1 MKKTT
6 AMLMAIWMLALMLT
20 ACGQQAPEQTG
31 GSVEPGAEQ
40 DQSVTGQVDASQ
52 PDEEELEMGSVNG
65 GTYTNNFAGIGCALD
80 ETWVFYTKE
89 QIAEL
94 NGFLTDG
101 TSDEDMK
108 KLMENSQS
116 VQDMYAASTD
126 GLMTIN
132 VVFTN
137 MGLLGGSTVTP
148 QDVAELSVEQVP
160 AALESYGF
168 TDVTAQLTTVDFAGQ
183 KNVPAVAVSAMNG
196 DIATYELLVCLKAGN
211 YSFSV
216 TLCSFTE
223 DVTADMAALFTAVQ

>member
-1 MKKTT
+1 MMKKL
-6 AMLMAIWMLALMLT
+6 AALALALLMTLSMA
-20 ACGQQAPEQTG
+20 ACGSQKDDQAG
-31 GSVEPGAEQ
+31 GAVTPG
-40 DQSVTGQVDASQ
+40 VTGDAV
-52 PDEEELEMGSVNG
+52 PDMGTVS
-65 GTYTNNFAGIGCALD
+65 FAGISCTLD
-80 ETWVFYTKE
+80 DSWYFYTDE
-89 QIAEL
+89 QIDEL
-94 NGFLTDG
+94 NGFVRES
-101 TSDEDMK
+101 TSDEELK
-108 KLMENSQS
+108 TRLESSSS
-116 VQDMYAASTD
+116 VQDMYAA
-126 GLMTIN
+126 N

>member
-1 MKKTT
+1 MTLLL
-6 AMLMAIWMLALMLT
+6 AMLMVLSLA
-20 ACGQQAPEQTG
+20 ACGSQKDDQAG
-31 GSVEPGAEQ
+31 GNVTPG
-40 DQSVTGQVDASQ
+40 VTDDAV
-52 PDEEELEMGSVNG
+52 PDMGTVSG
-65 GTYTNNFAGIGCALD
+65 GTYTNEFAGFGCALD
-80 ETWVFYTKE
+80 ETWVFYTEE
-89 QIAEL
+89 QIAEI
-94 NGFLTDG
+94 NGFLTEG

-108 KLMENSQS
+108 KLMEENQS

-223 DVTADMAALFTAVQ
+223 DVTADMAALFTAAQ

>member
-1 MKKTT
+1 MIKKL
-6 AMLMAIWMLALMLT
+6 AALALALLMTLSLA
-20 ACGQQAPEQTG
+20 ACGSQKDDQAG
-31 GSVEPGAEQ
+31 GA
-40 DQSVTGQVDASQ
+40 
-52 PDEEELEMGSVNG
+52 
-65 GTYTNNFAGIGCALD
+65 
-80 ETWVFYTKE
+80 
-89 QIAEL
+89 
-94 NGFLTDG
+94 
-101 TSDEDMK
+101 
-108 KLMENSQS
+108 
-116 VQDMYAASTD
+116 
-126 GLMTIN
+126 
-132 VVFTN
+132 
-137 MGLLGGSTVTP
+137 VTP